1 MTKKEQIVRLRMKDG
16 LKNNSK
22 KPWNRK
28 SFWTVA
34 AVLTVFICCGYI
46 FYVPKLINA
55 DKPFIDLSGSLGD
68 AIGSAESAVMS
79 GNRDTDD
86 VNRPTAAVTPTPI
99 PRQHDEN
106 AEYITIRVSDDIITV
121 NGIRVENFEEFRSR
135 ITGKAF
141 ADKSF
146 EIIDD
151 YAELKTFRKALRI
164 LDECECSYIVR
175 TEE

>member
-1 MTKKEQIVRLRMKDG
+1 MRLRMKDG
-16 LKNNSK
+16 SKGNNPK

-28 SFWTVA
+28 TFWAAA

-55 DKPFIDLSGSLGD
+55 DKPFIDLTGSVGE

-79 GNRDTDD
+79 GNRDSDD
-86 VNRPTAAVTPTPI
+86 VNKPTAAVTPTPI

-106 AEYITIRVSDDIITV
+106 KEYITVRVSDDVITV
-121 NGIRVENFEEFRSR
+121 NGIRVENFEEFKSR

-141 ADKSF
+141 DGKNF
-146 EIIDD
+146 EVIDD
-151 YAELKTFRKALRI
+151 YAELKAFRKALRI
-164 LDECECSYIVR
+164 LDECDCSYFVR